1 MMPLQERL
9 GPNANVAAPAPY
21 RPDKLVR
28 TDHKAQSLDTFLVRQ
43 ANPSATAAAALGG
56 MVARKRVREQ
66 RGVPLEFGGAD
77 GGEGGGEGE
86 DDGVGPPQGMRVVRQ
101 CRNPTS
107 VCELSSIQVGLL
119 PRFMHTRRRTRACAH
134 THSCAHARTHTHTHM
149 FALAVPHA
157 HAHTCT
163 GSSHTGASS
172 FYTQPPPPHTH
183 THTHAHALRPLTHA
197 HTCTGSSH
205 TGASSC

>member
-1 MMPLQERL
+1 MEQKLLSCNSSRTFTQMQLPYASSLGSAGEGAPMMPLQERL

-77 GGEGGGEGE
+77 GGEGGGRGR
-86 DDGVGPPQGMRVVRQ
+86 GRWCGPAAR
-101 CRNPTS
+101 
-107 VCELSSIQVGLL
+107 
-119 PRFMHTRRRTRACAH
+119 
-134 THSCAHARTHTHTHM
+134 HARG
-149 FALAVPHA
+149 AAVQEPDK
-157 HAHTCT
+157 
-163 GSSHTGASS
+163 
-172 FYTQPPPPHTH
+172 
-183 THTHAHALRPLTHA
+183 RV
-197 HTCTGSSH
+197 
-205 TGASSC
+205 